1 MSSPCLDP
9 ARAIKAAR
17 NGGGRAPSRSRTGDG
32 PLASAMAQTRRTPG
46 RVRSA
51 RRARVGRAEG
61 ADASSRTLRRCD
73 AISVSRRPIALGPL
87 TPVLCSTRRRLR
99 CSREVEAASHRL
111 FLDRGVL
118 HSSGGKG
125 EVDRIPRELINPL
138 CESEARH
145 GTGRTTRR
153 ETSHF
158 PGRSY
163 ATLAAW
169 TTRSQVDGRGDMAGF
184 SPCLPA
190 ADMGAVLAP
199 PTVTHDGAA
208 YKSQLR
214 LGGST

>member
-1 MSSPCLDP
+1 MSSP
-9 ARAIKAAR
+9 AWTRRAIKAAR

-46 RVRSA
+46 RVRSPA
-51 RRARVGRAEG
+51 SEGWEGRRRRRVVANLAAVRRDLGLEETDRARAVNAG
-61 ADASSRTLRRCD
+61 
-73 AISVSRRPIALGPL
+73 
-87 TPVLCSTRRRLR
+87 LCSTRRRLR

-163 ATLAAW
+163 AH
-169 TTRSQVDGRGDMAGF
+169 SPHGRHGPK
-184 SPCLPA
+184 S
-190 ADMGAVLAP
+190 
-199 PTVTHDGAA
+199 TVEATWLDSRRAFR
-208 YKSQLR
+208 LR
-214 LGGST
+214 TWVPFLRPDSHS